1 MLGTVAA
8 IAVHYLAVGP
18 KHRELGNEKRDV
30 RRFSLWE
37 RLIHAGTLFTFLALA
52 VTGFASATV
61 LGGPVL
67 GWWGVVH
74 VAMAPA
80 FAVGVAAITLTW
92 AEDCCF
98 RAYDWEWAKGLGGY
112 LRGNQDLPAGRFT
125 AEQKARLWGT
135 ALLAIVATLSGLGR
149 MFPLLDPTGQRV
161 LYEAHRYSALLLVL
175 SVIVHLYLR
184 SLACP
189 GTLFAMIS
197 GKVSSNWAKHHH
209 SVWREG
215 IQQHGTEED
224 EPPEDAQ
231 NAP

>member
-61 LGGPVL
+61 LGAPVL

-80 FAVGVAAITLTW
+80 FAAGVAAITLTW

-149 MFPLLDPTGQRV
+149 MFPLLDPTGQWV

-175 SVIVHLYLR
+175 WAVVHIYLR

-197 GKVSSNWAKHHH
+197 GKVSAKWAEHHH
-209 SVWREG
+209 SVWWERM
-215 IQQHGTEED
+215 QQ
-224 EPPEDAQ
+224 PPAGDQ
-231 NAP
+231 APAETHPKQ